1 MSWTRHHTGK
11 LNKLIEYIINKEVNT
26 SRDYDHSVRFTILC
40 FHVLILVRFLH
51 TFSRVPLVSY
61 YSVKSESRTL

>member
-26 SRDYDHSVRFTILC
+26 SGVTINR
-40 FHVLILVRFLH
+40 ILD
-51 TFSRVPLVSY
+51 
-61 YSVKSESRTL
+61 